1 MKTLDK
7 KATYMNLEEKAMY
20 INGEWVQLE
29 AQIKVNN
36 PATKEIFATVPK
48 GGVTEAK
55 QAVDAAH
62 MAFKSWSKLTAADRA
77 QKLKKWFTL
86 IDENKEEIAAIMTKE
101 QGKPFTEALGEVNY
115 ANSFVEW
122 YAEEGKRIYGEM
134 IPASHPDKRIF
145 VMRQP
150 VGVIAAITPWNFPA
164 AMITRK
170 VAPALA
176 AGCTAVVKPA
186 SQTPLTA
193 LKLAELAHEA
203 GIPKGVLN
211 VVTGSAKAIADTW
224 MEDGRVRKVSF
235 TGSTEIG
242 KELMCGAAKTMKKI
256 SLELGGHAP
265 FIVMNDADLNKAV
278 TAVIGSKFRN
288 AGQTCICTN
297 RVFVQEDVYDTFVEK
312 FKVAVSELKVGDGFA
327 EGTTVGPLIDEFA
340 VKKVKE
346 HIEDAVQKGGE
357 VLYGGAAD
365 VDLNGHFMKPTI
377 IGEAHDEMLCM
388 YEETF
393 GPVAPVAKFKSVDE
407 VIERANNTP
416 YGLAAY
422 VFTENVSQAFYIS
435 EALEYGIIGLNDG
448 LPSVAQA
455 PFGGYKE
462 SGIGREGGH
471 FGIDE
476 YLEIKY
482 VSLGL

>member
-1 MKTLDK
+1 MDK

>member
-1 MKTLDK
+1 MNK
-7 KATYMNLEEKAMY
+7 KAAYVNLEQKAMY
-20 INGEWVQLE
+20 INGEWIQLQE
-29 AQIKVNN
+29 QIEINN
-36 PATKEIFATVPK
+36 PATQEIFATVPK

-62 MAFKSWSKLTAADRA
+62 EAFKSWSKLTAADRA

-101 QGKPFTEALGEVNY
+101 QGKPFAEALGEVNY

-122 YAEEGKRIYGEM
+122 YAEEGKRVYGDM
-134 IPASHPDKRIF
+134 IPASHPNKRIL
-145 VMRQP
+145 VTKQP

-203 GIPKGVLN
+203 DIPKGVLN
-211 VVTGSAKAIADTW
+211 IVTGSAKAIADTW

-242 KELMCGAAKTMKKI
+242 KELMSGAAKTMKKV

-265 FIVMNDADLNKAV
+265 FIVMSDADLDKAV
-278 TAVIGSKFRN
+278 EAVIGSKFRN

-297 RVFVQEDVYDTFVEK
+297 RVFVQEGVYAEFAEK
-312 FKVAVSELKVGDGFA
+312 FQKAVGQLKVGDGFG
-327 EGTTVGPLIDEFA
+327 EGTTVGPLIDANA
-340 VKKVKE
+340 VEKVQE
-346 HIEDAVQKGGE
+346 HIEDAIKKGGE
-357 VLYGGAAD
+357 ILYGGQTLTE
-365 VDLNGHFMKPTI
+365 LNGHFIEPTV
-377 IGEAHDEMLCM
+377 IGGANDTMLCM
-388 YEETF
+388 TEETF
-393 GPVAPVAKFKSVDE
+393 GPVAPVAKFETVEE

-422 VFTENVSQAFYIS
+422 VFTKDISQAFQIS

-455 PFGGYKE
+455 PFGGFKE
-462 SGIGREGGH
+462 SGIGREGGY
-471 FGIDE
+471 FGIEE

-482 VSLGL
+482 ISLGL

>member
-1 MKTLDK
+1 MDK
-7 KATYMNLEEKAMY
+7 KATFVNVEKKAMY
-20 INGEWVQLE
+20 INGEWITLQE
-29 AQIKVNN
+29 QIEVNN

-62 MAFKSWSKLTAADRA
+62 EAFKSWSKLTAADRA
-77 QKLKKWFTL
+77 AKLKKWFTL

-101 QGKPFTEALGEVNY
+101 QGKPFAEALGEVNY

-122 YAEEGKRIYGEM
+122 YAEEGKRVYGEM
-134 IPASHPDKRIF
+134 IPASHPNKRIL
-145 VMRQP
+145 VMKQP
-150 VGVIAAITPWNFPA
+150 VGVMAAITPWNFPA

-193 LKLAELAHEA
+193 LKLAELSHEA
-203 GIPKGVLN
+203 DIPKGVIN
-211 VVTGSAKAIADTW
+211 IVTGSAKAIADTW

-242 KELMCGAAKTMKKI
+242 KELMASAAQTMKKV

-265 FIVMNDADLNKAV
+265 FIVMNDADLDKAV
-278 TAVIGSKFRN
+278 EAVIGSKFRN

-297 RVFVQEDVYDTFVEK
+297 RVFVQEEVYEVFVEK
-312 FKVAVSELKVGDGFA
+312 FEKAVGQLKVGDGFVD
-327 EGTTVGPLIDEFA
+327 GTTVGPLIDENA
-340 VKKVKE
+340 VSKVQE
-346 HIEDAVQKGGE
+346 HIEDAIQKGGT
-357 VLYGGAAD
+357 VLYGGQKVAELD
-365 VDLNGHFMKPTI
+365 GHFMQPTV
-377 IGEAHDEMLCM
+377 IGLANDTMLCM
-388 YEETF
+388 NEETF
-393 GPVAPVAKFKSVDE
+393 GPVAPVAKFKTVEE

-422 VFTENVSQAFYIS
+422 IFTKDISQAFQIS

-455 PFGGYKE
+455 PFGGFKE

-471 FGIDE
+471 FGIEE

-482 VSLGL
+482 ISLGL